1 MSRRSSTRLPEFPR
15 ARYLTYQQVAD
26 RAGCGEI
33 DGAAQIVASVLRKD
47 ALTPGWHRVI
57 GKAGNGMGEIR
68 LKGDQGAR
76 QRELLEREDVEFDNK
91 DRIDLSTFGA

>member
-1 MSRRSSTRLPEFPR
+1 MGN
-15 ARYLTYQQVAD
+15 QQVAD

-47 ALTPGWHRVI
+47 ALTPGGHRVI
-57 GKAGNGMGEIR
+57 DKAGNGMGEIR
-68 LKGDQGAR
+68 LKGGQGTQ
-76 QRELLEREDVEFDNK
+76 QRELLEREGVEFDDK